1 MDYTKIIKEVGR
13 GKNHARDLDQE
24 TARALYEAM
33 LNDAVPEL
41 ELGGLLIA
49 FRIKGEAEAEMRG
62 FYQAMTAQTL
72 SLTPPVGRPLPVVI
86 PTYNGARRQANLTP
100 LLALLLH
107 KLGLPVVV
115 HGVKTDPTRVTTCS
129 ILQEMGMAPV
139 ESQEAAQRQLDRGEL
154 VFLPID
160 VLCPPMARQLN
171 LRWRMGVRNSAH
183 TLAKV
188 ATPFAPS
195 GALRLASVSHPEYIA
210 RVGTFFEEIDGRALL
225 MPGTEGEVYANP
237 RRFPETYFIHRQQ
250 RHLLQARQD
259 MIIERSV
266 LPASSD
272 AVATA
277 QWTSACLTGEQPVSQ
292 AIIMQLA
299 CCLVGCGEADSLAQG
314 VDEVVRRLAV

>member
-1 MDYTKIIKEVGR
+1 MDYTNIIKEVGR

-24 TARALYEAM
+24 TARSLYEAM

-62 FYQAMTAQTL
+62 FYQAMAAQTL
-72 SLTPPVGRPLPVVI
+72 SLMPPLGRPLPIVI

-139 ESQEAAQRQLDRGEL
+139 ESRDAAQRQLDRGEL

-183 TLAKV
+183 TLVKV
-188 ATPFAPS
+188 ATPFASS

-237 RRFPETYFIHRQQ
+237 RSFPETYFIYRQQ

-259 MIIERSV
+259 MIIERTA

-277 QWTSACLTGEQPVSQ
+277 QWTTACLRGEQPVPQ

-314 VDEVVRRLAV
+314 INEVVRRLAV